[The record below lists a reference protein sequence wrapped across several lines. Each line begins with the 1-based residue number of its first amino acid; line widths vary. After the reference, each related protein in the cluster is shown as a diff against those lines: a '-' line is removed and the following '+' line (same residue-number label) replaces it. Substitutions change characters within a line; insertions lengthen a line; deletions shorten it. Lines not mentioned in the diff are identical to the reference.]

1 MSFFHFVL
9 PVVRHHRG
17 VAAFLLFS
25 ALAQAHGLSAQ
36 TSALPPKSDTL
47 QPSEWRI
54 QQAVVI
60 QATRAS
66 SLSAV
71 PHVNL
76 KAADLRRVYHAQDI
90 PYLLAST
97 PSLVES
103 SDAGAGIGYTGM
115 RIRGADPTRINV
127 TINGVPLNDA
137 ESQAVFWVN
146 LPDLAASAAEIQ
158 VQRGVGSSTNGA
170 GAFGAT
176 VNIDLSQVS
185 AEPYAELSGTL
196 GSFNTQKFS
205 ARAGTGLIDGRWA
218 FSGRLSRVHSDG
230 YIDRASADLD
240 ALHLHGV
247 YLGDRQSVQVHVLS
261 GRETTY
267 QAWYGVPAQYIND
280 PDLRTFN
287 VAGTE
292 KPGEPYPDES
302 DNYRQTH
309 YLAHYKRVL
318 NPFLQLQ
325 LNGHYTRG
333 KGYFEQYKADQA
345 LSDYGVPSGTE
356 DTTDLIRRLWLDNHF
371 YGATFALLWKPGDN
385 PPLLARGPEFMLG
398 GAASRY
404 QGTHFGD
411 VIWAEYAETLPKD
424 YRYYENEAQKTDA
437 NVYGKIDLHFR
448 NRWSTMLD
456 VQYRR
461 VDYSFLGFDNDL
473 NNVTQDAA
481 LHFFNPKIGVNW
493 AATQDLQVYFFAGIG
508 NREPNRDDYTQSTP
522 DSRPSPERLYNGE
535 SGLRWSRGAWRASA
549 NLFYMYYRDQ
559 LVLDG
564 RLNDVGAYIRTNV
577 PRSYRT
583 GLELEGS
590 GRPAERIRLAAN
602 LSLSRNRIETFTEY
616 RDNWD
621 TGAQEAFTWNNT
633 PIAYSPDLVARAE
646 AGFMFWK
653 KKAHQAEVS
662 ITGKFVGKQY
672 LDNTGNENTV
682 LPAFGY
688 GDFRLNYDW
697 APTQH
702 GQQLSVIFTVH
713 NLFDAAY
720 SNNGW
725 TYRYTS
731 QGFDET
737 PFNPYARPEG
747 NGVYNQTGFFAQAG
761 RYVMA
766 TVVWAIGR

>member
-1 MSFFHFVL
+1 MFFYRFVL
-9 PVVRHHRG
+9 LTSRHHC
-17 VAAFLLFS
+17 VFAALFCCSTLLP
-25 ALAQAHGLSAQ
+25 AHDLTAQ
-36 TSALPPKSDTL
+36 TDDIPRQSDTL
-47 QPSEWRI
+47 PPTELRI

-71 PHVNL
+71 PHINL

-158 VQRGVGSSTNGA
+158 VQRGVGASTNGA

-185 AEPYAELSGTL
+185 AEPFAELSGTL

-218 FSGRLSRVHSDG
+218 FSGRLSRVRSDG

-240 ALHLHGV
+240 ALHLHGAYV
-247 YLGDRQSVQVHVLS
+247 GDRQSVQLHVLS

-302 DNYRQTH
+302 DNYRQIH
-309 YLAHYKRVL
+309 YLAHYKRQL
-318 NPFLQLQ
+318 SPFLQLQ

-333 KGYFEQYKADQA
+333 EGFFEQYKADQA
-345 LSDYGVPSGTE
+345 LADYGVPAGAE

-371 YGATFALLWKPGDN
+371 YGATFALKWEPGVN
-385 PPLLARGPEFMLG
+385 PPFLSRGPEFMLG

-404 QGTHFGD
+404 TGTHFGD
-411 VIWAEYAETLPKD
+411 VIWAQYAETLPKD
-424 YRYYENEAQKTDA
+424 YRYYENDAKKTDA
-437 NVYGKIDLHFR
+437 NVFGKMDLHFR
-448 NRWSTMLD
+448 HRWSAMLD
-456 VQYRR
+456 LQYRR
-461 VDYSFLGFDNDL
+461 VGYAFLGFDNNL
-473 NNVTQDAA
+473 NNVEQDAH
-481 LHFFNPKIGVNW
+481 LHFFNPKAGLTW
-493 AATQDLQVYFFAGIG
+493 AATDELQTYFFAGIG

-522 DSRPSPERLYNGE
+522 DSRPRPERLYDLEG
-535 SGLRWSRGAWRASA
+535 GLRWKRAAWRASA
-549 NLFYMYYRDQ
+549 NLFYMFYRDQ

-583 GLELEGS
+583 GIELEGE
-590 GRPAERIRLAAN
+590 GRLAKHFRVAAN
-602 LSLSRNRIETFTEY
+602 LSWSRNRIDAFAEY

-621 TGAQEAFTWNNT
+621 TGEQELFTWTHT

-646 AGFMFWK
+646 AGWAFWN
-653 KKAHQAEVS
+653 KKAHKAEVS
-662 ITGKFVGKQY
+662 LTGKYVGKQY

-688 GDFRLNYDW
+688 GDLRLNYDW

-702 GQQLSVIFTVH
+702 GHRISVILTVY

-737 PFNPYARPEG
+737 PFNPYARAEG
-747 NGVYNQTGFFAQAG
+747 NGVYNQTGFFTQAG

>member
-1 MSFFHFVL
+1 MSFLYFVL
-9 PVVRHHRG
+9 PTGRMRCIFS
-17 VAAFLLFS
+17 AFLFFS
-25 ALAQAHGLSAQ
+25 ALLPARLATAQ
-36 TSALPPKSDTL
+36 TSDTVSNSDTL
-47 QPSEWRI
+47 PRSEWRI

-60 QATRAS
+60 QANRAS

-76 KAADLRRVYHAQDI
+76 KTADLRRVYHAQDI

-103 SDAGAGIGYTGM
+103 SDAGTGIGYTGM

-146 LPDLAASAAEIQ
+146 LPDLAASATEIQ

-176 VNIDLSQVS
+176 VNIDISQVS
-185 AEPYAELSGTL
+185 AEPFAELSGTV

-205 ARAGTGLIDGRWA
+205 ARAGTGLIDGHWA

-240 ALHLHGV
+240 ALHLHGAFI
-247 YLGDRQSVQVHVLS
+247 GDRQSVQLHVLS

-267 QAWYGVPAQYIND
+267 QAWYAVPAQYIDD
-280 PDLRTFN
+280 PELRTYN

-309 YLAHYKRVL
+309 HLAHYKRLL

-333 KGYFEQYKADQA
+333 KGYFEQYKAGQA
-345 LSDYGVPSGTE
+345 LSDYGVPPGTE

-371 YGATFALLWKPGDN
+371 FGTTFALLWKPGVN
-385 PPLLARGPEFMLG
+385 PPFLARGPEFMLG

-404 QGTHFGD
+404 EGTHFGD

-437 NVYGKIDLHFR
+437 NLFGKIDLHFR
-448 NRWSTMLD
+448 NQWSAMLD
-456 VQYRR
+456 LQYRS
-461 VDYSFLGFDNDL
+461 VHYAFLGFDNDL
-473 NNVTQDAA
+473 NNVTQDAT
-481 LHFFNPKIGVNW
+481 LHFFNPKVGANW
-493 AATQDLQVYFFAGIG
+493 SASKDLQVYFFAGIG

-522 DSRPSPERLYNGE
+522 DSRPRPERLYNLE
-535 SGLRWSRGAWRASA
+535 SGIRWKQAAWRASA

-577 PRSYRT
+577 PRSHRT
-583 GLELEGS
+583 GIELEGT
-590 GRPAERIRLAAN
+590 GMPAERIRVSAN
-602 LSLSRNRIETFTEY
+602 LSLSRNHIDAFTEY

-662 ITGKFVGKQY
+662 IAGKYVGKQY

-688 GDFRLNYDW
+688 GDLRLNYDW
-697 APTQH
+697 APTQR

-713 NLFDAAY
+713 NLFNAAY

-737 PFNPYARPEG
+737 PFNPYARAEG

-761 RYVMA
+761 RHVMG